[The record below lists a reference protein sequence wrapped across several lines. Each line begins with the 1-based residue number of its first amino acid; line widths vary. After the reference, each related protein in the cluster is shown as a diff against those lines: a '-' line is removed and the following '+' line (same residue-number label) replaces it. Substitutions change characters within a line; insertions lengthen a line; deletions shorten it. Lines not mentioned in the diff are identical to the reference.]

1 MRGLVIASLA
11 FALAACGSSS
21 PAPTSGGEL
30 PQIANGCFALDGD
43 AQLAFFWKPSGLGTY
58 LLYDADG
65 RLLSARDGQDREDAP
80 GPLTEWS
87 LHRIAGGGLELAST
101 STDRR
106 IAVASLTAASGCEP
120 SPEAAVNAIG
130 APITSVNPDGTVRGF
145 VDLHLHITAELR
157 AGGETI
163 SGEPFNRFGIVE
175 ALGRDANVHGPDGAL
190 DVTGNLLRSG
200 NPVGTHDTHGWP
212 TFAGWPVFDTNTHQ
226 QVYYRWLERAWMAG
240 ERLVVAMTVEDHPL
254 CVIEPRKTHDCD
266 ETHTIELEVA
276 QLAAMQ
282 DYIDAQSGGPGLGWF
297 RLVYDPAQARQVI
310 EQGKLAVVIGVESSN
325 PFGCSELLGLPQC
338 TRDDI
343 DRGIA
348 HFRALG
354 VRSVFPAHWTDN
366 ALAGAALEGG
376 DKGIFIGAMEVEQTG
391 HPFAMGACPD
401 PSQGE
406 QFVIPGKR
414 CNTKGLTDLGEY
426 LIQRLIDEHMLIEA
440 DHMSELARDRVL
452 EIAESR
458 HYPIVSSHTNTGGL
472 WTDAE
477 LDRLYAI
484 GGIATARVD
493 QAPAFAAR
501 ILELEKHRNDLFYF
515 GVGFGTDTGGFASL
529 PAPRDDAAT
538 SPLAYP
544 FTIDEVI
551 FDRQQSGERTYDLNK
566 DGVAHYGLIA
576 DLVGDL
582 QQNTDGAALE
592 PLFRSAEAYLQMWQR
607 AYSSSSD

>member
-1 MRGLVIASLA
+1 VLGVAVLIAG
-11 FALAACGSSS
+11 CGSSTGVAS
-21 PAPTSGGEL
+21 VAEI
-30 PQIANGCFALDGD
+30 PQIANGCYSLNGD
-43 AQLAFFWKPSGLGTY
+43 PQLTFFWKPSGLGTY
-58 LLYDADG
+58 LPYDVG
-65 RLLSARDGQDREDAP
+65 GELLSAPDGP
-80 GPLTEWS
+80 EWS
-87 LHRIAGGGLELAST
+87 LHPGANGRYKLIST
-101 STDRR
+101 STGHE
-106 IAVASLTAASGCEP
+106 IAVESFVAASDCTP
-120 SPEAAVNAIG
+120 FPEAEVNATG
-130 APITSVNPDGTVRGF
+130 LPIASVNPDGTVRGF

-163 SGEPFNRFGIVE
+163 SGEPFDRYGIAQ
-175 ALGRDANVHGPDGAL
+175 ALGRDADVHGPDGSL

-226 QVYYRWLERAWMAG
+226 QTYYKWLERAWMAG
-240 ERLVVAMTVEDHPL
+240 ERLVVAMTVEDRPL

-276 QLAAMQ
+276 QLEALQ
-282 DYIDAQSGGPGLGWF
+282 DYVDAQAGGPGLGWF
-297 RLVYDPAQARQVI
+297 RLVYDPVQARRVI

-325 PFGCSELLGLPQC
+325 LFGCSELLGLPQC
-338 TRDDI
+338 TRADV
-343 DRGIA
+343 DRGID
-348 HFRALG
+348 HFWQLG

-366 ALAGAALEGG
+366 AFAGAAMEGG

-406 QFVIPGKR
+406 EFVIPGKR

-426 LIQRLIDEHMLIEA
+426 LIQRLIDRHLLIEA
-440 DHMSELARDRVL
+440 DHMSEFARDRVL

-458 HYPIVSSHTNTGGL
+458 QYPIVSSHTNTGGL

-493 QAPAFAAR
+493 QAPALAAR
-501 ILELEKHRNDLFYF
+501 ILELQQYRNDHFYF

-529 PAPRDDAAT
+529 PAPRDDAAR

-544 FTIDEVI
+544 FSIDSVV
-551 FDRQQSGERTYDLNK
+551 FDRQHSGERTFDLNT

-582 QQNTDGAALE
+582 QQQAGGAAME
-592 PLFRSAEAYLQMWQR
+592 PLFRSAEAYLQMWER
-607 AYSSSSD
+607 ATASP